1 MPATILKNRRQI
13 QRERDFAGDSRKS
26 MRKTGRSTTHAL
38 ILSMLFFIPASVTAC
53 KTIGHLIQFRTRPI
67 VVRHWT
73 SRIIGRR
80 RGCVSLHLAPSSC
93 EVFGPFF
100 LLRSPFLFLRLFSC
114 CYSIVP
120 PGFIR
125 AANSVVVISYR
136 RAKGNFFPA
145 LRLIARAPTRPTRC
159 AIVRERR
166 SPKLPSRCFFR
177 HP

>member
-38 ILSMLFFIPASVTAC
+38 VLSRLFFIPASVTAC

-100 LLRSPFLFLRLFSC
+100 CYVPPSYFFVCFHVVIRLCHPVLFAPPTRSLLFLTDVRKETFS
-114 CYSIVP
+114 P
-120 PGFIR
+120 L
-125 AANSVVVISYR
+125 SV
-136 RAKGNFFPA
+136 
-145 LRLIARAPTRPTRC
+145 
-159 AIVRERR
+159 
-166 SPKLPSRCFFR
+166 
-177 HP
+177 